1 MKIYT
6 EVVYHW
12 DDAKG
17 ELVKESEKSFD
28 YHGPLT
34 LCWVQFIPAIIAGVG
49 LAIQAYGAYKGQE
62 AAEEAAEDE
71 AERRANL
78 KRLAIKKF
86 KDQQGVAQFNLQ
98 EFRRKG
104 TRQGDIEKEVLLFEK
119 IKRKKIEG
127 TILAQGGMQGK
138 SSDFYMDRITG
149 DLLRG
154 QEALKTDFLVKKIE
168 LHSQQ
173 EAVVRGLATA
183 RLNMEYGIAGLTPPS
198 TPDKT
203 LMWLQMGN
211 AALDAYGTYHK
222 YAQAR
227 ANPDLSGTAGGGQYG
242 GMGLSKNYR
251 QGGRGGALT

>member
-12 DDAKG
+12 DDTKG

-49 LAIQAYGAYKGQE
+49 LAIQAYGAYKGQQ
-62 AAEEAAEDE
+62 AAEDAAKAE
-71 AERRANL
+71 TERRANL

-86 KDQQGVAQFNLQ
+86 KDQQGTSAWNISQL
-98 EFRRKG
+98 EFQK

-119 IKRKKIEG
+119 IKEIKIKG
-127 TILAQGGMQGK
+127 TVVAQGGMYGK

-154 QEALKTDFLVKKIE
+154 QDALKTDFLFKKLE
-168 LHSQQ
+168 VHTKQ
-173 EAVVRGLATA
+173 ESVVRALRTA
-183 RLNMEYGIAGLTPPS
+183 RINMQYGIAGLTPPS

-211 AALDAYGTYHK
+211 AALGAYETYHK
-222 YAQAR
+222 YAQPTAD
-227 ANPDLSGTAGGGQYG
+227 PDLQPET
-242 GMGLSKNYR
+242 L
-251 QGGRGGALT
+251 GA